1 MIASRATEMLP
12 TTRLVTLEKMS
23 LLRETSLSALEQ
35 MSCITDGPSSFSV
48 RPNLLTIS
56 AGAVAAAVGRTVGP
70 LAIMSKGSPMTSDR
84 MRVRT

>member
-35 MSCITDGPSSFSV
+35 MSCITDGTSSFSV

-56 AGAVAAAVGRTVGP
+56 AGAVAAADGRTVGP

>member
-1 MIASRATEMLP
+1 MLP

-35 MSCITDGPSSFSV
+35 MGCITDGPSSFSV